1 MLPHWMKNK
10 DLKDFEALLISA
22 AQTGMK
28 INAEVE
34 SHSTV
39 LLFLC
44 PSLARLHMNHI
55 PTLSHTNLTPL
66 PPPPSPLPTSQRC
79 THTLSPPA
87 PPSFQSETGREK
99 QAGAYSLLSPPRLFF
114 SSRSPLSVLT
124 PVLSFP
130 SLFWLGGDTAVRPC
144 PSLLTNRQIRKQS
157 VNSERAKTELTSK
170 WEN

>member
-1 MLPHWMKNK
+1 MKNK

-28 INAEVE
+28 INSEADN
-34 SHSTV
+34 HSSV

-55 PTLSHTNLTPL
+55 PTPSHTSLTPL
-66 PPPPSPLPTSQRC
+66 PPAPSPLPTGQRC
-79 THTLSPPA
+79 THALSPTA

-99 QAGAYSLLSPPRLFF
+99 RAGAYSLLSPPRLFF
-114 SSRSPLSVLT
+114 FSHSPLSVLT
-124 PVLSFP
+124 PVLQSSHSPPSFG
-130 SLFWLGGDTAVRPC
+130 SGGEAAVRPC

-157 VNSERAKTELTSK
+157 VNSERE
-170 WEN
+170 